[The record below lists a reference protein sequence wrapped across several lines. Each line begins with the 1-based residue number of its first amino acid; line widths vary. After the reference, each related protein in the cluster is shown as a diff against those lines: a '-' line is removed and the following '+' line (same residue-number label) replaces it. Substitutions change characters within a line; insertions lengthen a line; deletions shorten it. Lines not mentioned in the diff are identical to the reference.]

1 MYILA
6 GQSRIDTSE
15 TGAHSD
21 YCKPWG
27 SALTDALDGAPD
39 DPKGALLTALYGSR
53 ACGDGKVTQANQWKE
68 GQGGSKHATPRY
80 RGMNLAPWVG
90 RWRLDETRYDAKK
103 GRVVLPGKGR
113 KLASDSTV
121 EFRLHRASADPAVLV
136 PWICLLTRIVDYVAS
151 ATDRDV
157 ARLPASGMRT
167 LARIAPDLAPYL
179 VNALRAYRVR
189 HNGNRKIRY
198 HQRAGYVI
206 GNHRG
211 LYDADALQLEDAR
224 IAANQSSLPFGGE

>member
-1 MYILA
+1 
-6 GQSRIDTSE
+6 
-15 TGAHSD
+15 
-21 YCKPWG
+21 
-27 SALTDALDGAPD
+27 
-39 DPKGALLTALYGSR
+39 
-53 ACGDGKVTQANQWKE
+53 
-68 GQGGSKHATPRY
+68 
-80 RGMNLAPWVG
+80 MNLAPWVG
-90 RWRLDETRYDAKK
+90 RWRIDETRYDEKK
-103 GRVVLPGKGR
+103 GRVCIPGKGR

-179 VNALRAYRVR
+179 VNALREYRRATTGAGAYHRR
-189 HNGNRKIRY
+189 NRRIRY

-211 LYDADALQLEDAR
+211 LYNAD
-224 IAANQSSLPFGGE
+224 